1 MKKALGIVALGLVF
15 SIPAYAQG
23 KGGGFA
29 ATAGGGPNGFPTT
42 SGAGGFGGGIGGG
55 SARAN
60 IAACPRTQFATAAL
74 SGDASFAPSSFLTF
88 EQAVAAGKAE
98 LAPQKTVVQVAAET
112 VAAMKAKSRVE
123 FVQDNGG
130 RVVPLSR

>member
-1 MKKALGIVALGLVF
+1 MRKALGIVALGLVF

-42 SGAGGFGGGIGGG
+42 TGGGGFGGGIGGG
-55 SARAN
+55 NSRAN
-60 IAACPRTQFATAAL
+60 VVSYPRARFATVAV
-74 SGDASFAPSSFLTF
+74 SGDPSFAPSSFLTF
-88 EQAVAAGKAE
+88 EQAVAVGKAE

-123 FVQDNGG
+123 FVQDN
-130 RVVPLSR
+130 RKNVVPLQR